1 MWFGGLSLSWPVSP
15 AAGPT
20 FWRQTAPCIFKAQP
34 VCVTPPKQGGRG
46 AGCSEAFIIQSQ
58 LGDPSP
64 TAWERGARL
73 VQIVPIVPGPP
84 RTMSVSLGKGNLMGR
99 GTVWPGVLRV
109 IKPSHFQQLFLPGFA
124 TCLGFSETKARLG
137 LLMVPSLTALSW
149 ASSLKNKKIR
159 RENLSC

>member
-1 MWFGGLSLSWPVSP
+1 
-15 AAGPT
+15 
-20 FWRQTAPCIFKAQP
+20 
-34 VCVTPPKQGGRG
+34 
-46 AGCSEAFIIQSQ
+46 
-58 LGDPSP
+58 
-64 TAWERGARL
+64 
-73 VQIVPIVPGPP
+73 
-84 RTMSVSLGKGNLMGR
+84 MSVSLGKGNLMGR

-109 IKPSHFQQLFLPGFA
+109 IKPSNFQQLFLPGFA